1 MNESAVR
8 PRPGGRSARVREA
21 VFDAA
26 VAVLAEQGPAG
37 FTVGEVARRAGVH
50 ETSIYRRW
58 GTREGLAVE
67 ALLDRSRRE
76 LPIPDTGSLREDL
89 AAYAAELIVFLRAPL
104 GRALMHTLTMAADN
118 PTVVA
123 ARDEFWAGRFELAGV
138 MVERAVAR
146 GEVPEG
152 TDSRSVLELLIA
164 PLHFRMQATGEPL
177 GIDLADHLADL
188 VVRAFSLPLVD

>member
-1 MNESAVR
+1 MDESAIR
-8 PRPGGRSARVREA
+8 PRPGGRSARVRHA

-26 VAVLAEQGPAG
+26 VAVLAENSPAG
-37 FTVGEVARRAGVH
+37 FTVSEVARRAGVH

-89 AAYAAELIVFLRAPL
+89 AAFAADLIVYLRAPL
-104 GRALMHTLTMAADN
+104 GRALMHTLTVAADN
-118 PTVVA
+118 PAVIA
-123 ARDEFWAGRFELAGV
+123 ARDEFWTGRFELAGV
-138 MVERAVAR
+138 MVERAIAR

-152 TDSRSVLELLIA
+152 TDSRSLLELLIA

-177 GIDLADHLADL
+177 GIGLADYLADL
-188 VVRAFSLPLVD
+188 VVRAFGLPS